1 MCLADF
7 CREYTGVGVQ
17 KLHDDYLYT
26 SLNFAG
32 ISDKEKC
39 TTRYVKMTVK
49 KHSHIYISV
58 NQRDERRYRKNPI
71 EKEFKQSRVR
81 MMVGRLDKDD
91 EVDRYITSGTGY
103 RRNTV
108 CEAVF

>member
-1 MCLADF
+1 MQIKQ
-7 CREYTGVGVQ
+7 R
-17 KLHDDYLYT
+17 
-26 SLNFAG
+26 
-32 ISDKEKC
+32 
-39 TTRYVKMTVK
+39 
-49 KHSHIYISV
+49 SHIYITV
-58 NQRDERRYRKNPI
+58 HQTDDRMYKHTKH
-71 EKEFKQSRVR
+71 EKTFEQSRVR